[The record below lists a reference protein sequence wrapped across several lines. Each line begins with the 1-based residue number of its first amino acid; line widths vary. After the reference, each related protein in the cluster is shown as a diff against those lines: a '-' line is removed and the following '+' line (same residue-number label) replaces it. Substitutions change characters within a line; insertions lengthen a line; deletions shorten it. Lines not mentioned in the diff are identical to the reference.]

1 MLQQLLRDTV
11 TVVRAPLIPGPY
23 NADTWDWANAVRTT
37 VAGSV
42 HPVSSTEDVV
52 LQQRTETRWKLY
64 LAPTADLRATDRV
77 EWDTGSYEVDG
88 EVERHKARGLLHHYS
103 AVLTRVVGG

>member
-1 MLQQLLRDTV
+1 MVPLMLLPD
-11 TVVRAPLIPGPY
+11 
-23 NADTWDWANAVRTT
+23 
-37 VAGSV
+37 
-42 HPVSSTEDVV
+42 
-52 LQQRTETRWKLY
+52 ETRWKLY

-77 EWDTGSYEVDG
+77 EWDGGSYEVEG

>member
-11 TVVRAPLIPGPY
+11 QIVRAPLIPGPY
-23 NADTWDWANAVRTT
+23 NAETYDWANATRTT

-52 LQQRTETRWKLY
+52 LQSRTETRWKLY
-64 LAPTADLRATDRV
+64 LAPTATIFATDRV
-77 EWDTGSYEVDG
+77 EWSGAEFEVDG
-88 EVERHKARGLLHHYS
+88 EPELWKQRGIAHHLKVILRKVS
-103 AVLTRVVGG
+103 GG